1 MSKQL
6 KTFIMQTIMFAALAL
21 TGLGVQ
27 ANKMSPVEHVQ
38 LQGHSMSMDSGCAD
52 KAAQNATVAGGENPS
67 GDCDMDAA
75 DCHSSCANCQAS
87 SDYAPVAGCAGS
99 TSPIRS
105 VALAVISAHYPI
117 DHPPKRSSSL

>member
-6 KTFIMQTIMFAALAL
+6 KTFIMQTLMFAALAL

-27 ANKMSPVEHVQ
+27 ANKVSPVEHVQ
-38 LQGHSMSMDSGCAD
+38 LQGHSMSMDSDMDSGCAD
-52 KAAQNATVAGGENPS
+52 RAAQNAAVVEGESPS
-67 GDCDMDAA
+67 DDCDMDVA
-75 DCHSSCANCQAS
+75 DCHSGCANCQAS
-87 SDYAPVAGCAGS
+87 NDYAPTVGSAGS

-117 DHPPKRSSSL
+117 DHPPKR